1 MVCQFLSSSI
11 FLYGSLVH
19 DSVRLVLFKHWA
31 VFCSYL
37 KQTDWKVYVQYDGI
51 EKDWEEVSLVRRDK
65 LESTW
70 EVR

>member
-19 DSVRLVLFKHWA
+19 DSVKQVLFKHWA
-31 VFCSYL
+31 VFYSYL

-51 EKDWEEVSLVRRDK
+51 EKDGQEVSLVRRDK
-65 LESTW
+65 KDTLEST
-70 EVR
+70 